1 MKRVLS
7 NLEIEAVLNIL
18 NDKGSFKNNMTIK
31 LPKDFRQ
38 ALRINLQTL
47 ADRYK
52 IYQEGV
58 AEIVKEY
65 VDVEKATVDESG
77 QVKIKKEYMNDIT
90 QELNELASVPNEL
103 EFVTVPDAS
112 VDAVLD
118 VDLSVAEEDVVLL
131 FKER

>member
-65 VDVEKATVDESG
+65 VDAGKASADESG
-77 QVKIKKEYMNDIT
+77 QVQIKKEYINEIT

>member
-65 VDVEKATVDESG
+65 VDAGKASADESG
-77 QVKIKKEYMNDIT
+77 QVQIKKEYINEIT

-103 EFVTVPDAS
+103 EFVTVPDSS

>member
-47 ADRYK
+47 TDRYK

-65 VDVEKATVDESG
+65 VDAEKATVDESG
-77 QVKIKKEYMNDIT
+77 QVQIKKEYMNDIT

-103 EFVTVPDAS
+103 EFVTVSDAS

>member
-47 ADRYK
+47 VDRYK

-65 VDVEKATVDESG
+65 VDAGKAFTDESG
-77 QVKIKKEYMNDIT
+77 QVQIKKEYMSEIT
-90 QELNELASVPNEL
+90 AELNELASVPNEL

>member
-65 VDVEKATVDESG
+65 VDAEKATVDQSG
-77 QVKIKKEYMNDIT
+77 QVQIKKEYMNDIT

>member
-65 VDVEKATVDESG
+65 VDAEKATVDESG
-77 QVKIKKEYMNDIT
+77 QVQIKKEYMNDIT

>member
-31 LPKDFRQ
+31 LPNDFRQ

-65 VDVEKATVDESG
+65 VDAEKATVDESG
-77 QVKIKKEYMNDIT
+77 QVQIKKEYMNDIT
-90 QELNELASVPNEL
+90 
-103 EFVTVPDAS
+103 
-112 VDAVLD
+112 
-118 VDLSVAEEDVVLL
+118 
-131 FKER
+131 

>member
-65 VDVEKATVDESG
+65 VDAEKATVDESG
-77 QVKIKKEYMNDIT
+77 QVQIKKEYMNEIT
-90 QELNELASVPNEL
+90 AELNELASVPNEL

-118 VDLSVAEEDVVLL
+118 VNLSVAEEDVVLL

>member
-65 VDVEKATVDESG
+65 VDAEKATVDESG
-77 QVKIKKEYMNDIT
+77 QVQIKKEYMNDIT

-103 EFVTVPDAS
+103 EFVTVPDSS

>member
-65 VDVEKATVDESG
+65 VDAEKATVDESG
-77 QVKIKKEYMNDIT
+77 QVQIKKEYMNDIT

-118 VDLSVAEEDVVLL
+118 VNLSVAEEDVVLL

>member
-1 MKRVLS
+1 MKRTLS
-7 NLEIEAVLNIL
+7 NLEVEAVLNVL

-38 ALRINLQTL
+38 ALRINMQTL

-52 IYQEGV
+52 IYQDGV
-58 AEIVKEY
+58 SEIVKEY
-65 VDVEKATVDESG
+65 IDAEKALIGEDG
-77 QVKIKKEYMNDIT
+77 QIQIKKEYMSEIT
-90 QELNELASVPNEL
+90 EELNELATVPNEL
-103 EFVTVPDAS
+103 EFVTVSDAS